1 MNSIQY
7 SELVEAKISFLKRL
21 YDKKNSQLLDH
32 VEKINDLHL
41 LIDVSKEDIKHYEK
55 KNVPIKLQKLIDN
68 LYNLNLMLQ
77 IHEIIENLKNGP
89 KLSKQ

>member
-1 MNSIQY
+1 MNSIET

-32 VEKINDLHL
+32 VEKIKDLQL
-41 LIDVSKEDIKHYEK
+41 LIGVSKEDIKHYEK

-77 IHEIIENLKNGP
+77 VHEIIENL
-89 KLSKQ
+89 